1 MAWEGG
7 KHPGG
12 RPRRNRPEDIS
23 NAVDTMIAQYEETL
37 DIKALHDINLLSIL
51 GNISSDTLDRYYSG
65 EADKA
70 IPKEEVIKTKGG
82 YAGALK
88 KLIAYRQA
96 VCCQHIAEDRTVA
109 GWIFLSKQ
117 PRWGG
122 FRDVQ
127 VQEKTGTQEFKV
139 TICGPDGKPLK

>member
-1 MAWEGG
+1 MADNE
-7 KHPGG
+7 KNVGG
-12 RPRRNRPEDIS
+12 RPRKNSPERVRA
-23 NAVDTMIAQYEETL
+23 AVELVIAEYEETQ
-37 DIKALHDINLLSIL
+37 DIKALHDINLLRIL
-51 GNISSDTLDRYYSG
+51 GNISADTLDRYYSG
-65 EADKA
+65 EADKHLTRD
-70 IPKEEVIKTKGG
+70 EVNKTKGG
-82 YAGALK
+82 YAVALK